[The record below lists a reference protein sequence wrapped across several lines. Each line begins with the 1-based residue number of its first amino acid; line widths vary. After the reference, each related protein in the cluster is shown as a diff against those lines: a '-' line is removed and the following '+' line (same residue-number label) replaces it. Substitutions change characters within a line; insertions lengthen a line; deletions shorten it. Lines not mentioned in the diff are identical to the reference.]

1 MQYFFKKISLC
12 ILNVAMKD
20 IDFTDDKTFQTLYS
34 KKIDKIL
41 EEYKVIKGELEKM
54 VSSKVV
60 FGIGVTLNHLNTP
73 F

>member
-20 IDFTDDKTFQTLYS
+20 IDFTDDKTFQTVYS

-41 EEYKVIKGELEKM
+41 EEYKVIKGEL
-54 VSSKVV
+54 
-60 FGIGVTLNHLNTP
+60 
-73 F
+73 